1 MQLSYKYLPLQ
12 SAETITQWTKRVV
25 IERQRAHFDPEAP
38 IVAPVIR
45 IERQSSQAGSGNKAA
60 NAASVR
66 QVFIPSF

>member
-1 MQLSYKYLPLQ
+1 MQ

-45 IERQSSQAGSGNKAA
+45 IERQSSQQAGNKAG
-60 NAASVR
+60 NAASLK
-66 QVFIPSF
+66 

>member
-1 MQLSYKYLPLQ
+1 MQ

-45 IERQSSQAGSGNKAA
+45 IERQSSQQAGNKAA
-60 NAASVR
+60 NAASLK
-66 QVFIPSF
+66 